1 MSYNYVSRKNRFL
14 CESQIYVHKT
24 QFVCYIKTFNSI
36 FPSPVRTRVQLLV
49 LIN

>member
-1 MSYNYVSRKNRFL
+1 MSYNNISRKNRFL
-14 CESQIYVHKT
+14 YESPIYTRET

-36 FPSPVRTRVQLLV
+36 FLSPVYTRVQLLV